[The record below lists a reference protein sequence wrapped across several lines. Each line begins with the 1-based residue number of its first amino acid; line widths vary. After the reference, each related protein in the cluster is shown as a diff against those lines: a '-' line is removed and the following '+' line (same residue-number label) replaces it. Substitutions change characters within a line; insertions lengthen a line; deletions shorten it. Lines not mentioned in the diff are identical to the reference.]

1 MGGRDTSNVSTQVT
15 DMPVSRQDIEDGLR
29 ELGLR
34 RGDVVEVH
42 SSLSAF
48 GWVEGGA
55 ATVVDALM
63 AVVGEEGALVMSA
76 YPVSKPLPLT
86 EAEKVR
92 GILAKVQLFGEDYDG
107 PTGMGVIADE
117 FRRRPRAV
125 LGPGFHRVCAWGR
138 DAVLHAERGYAH
150 LLDMDGWV
158 LLLGVGIGAC
168 SSMHQAEIGF
178 NMPEAIK
185 RYWQVPEDVR
195 RDYPDDIYI
204 SYGRT
209 PDDAWGKVLDEAE
222 RRGQVRRHRI
232 GRAECMLF
240 KARVVVGIY
249 GEWLRRNPF
258 GLHGAE
264 NEH

>member
-1 MGGRDTSNVSTQVT
+1 VIEPHVTQK
-15 DMPVSRQDIEDGLR
+15 DIEDGLH

-42 SSLSAF
+42 SSLSSF

-63 AVVGEEGALVMSA
+63 AVVGAEGALVMSA
-76 YPVSKPLPLT
+76 YPVSEPLPLT
-86 EAEKVR
+86 EAEKAH

-117 FRRRPRAV
+117 FRHRPGTV

-138 DAVLHAERGYAH
+138 DAQRYAEQGYAH

-158 LLLGVGIGAC
+158 LGLGVDIHYC
-168 SSMHQAEIGF
+168 SSMHQAEIGVKF
-178 NMPEAIK
+178 PEAITK
-185 RYWQVPEDVR
+185 YWRVPEDIR
-195 RDYPDDIYI
+195 RDYPDDIHLA
-204 SYGRT
+204 YGST
-209 PDDAWGKVLDEAE
+209 PGDAWGKVQAEAE
-222 RRGQVRRHRI
+222 RRGQVWRRRI
-232 GRAECMLF
+232 GRAECVLF

-249 GEWLRRNPF
+249 GEWLRTDPF
-258 GLHGAE
+258 ELHGVE
-264 NEH
+264 NGD

>member
-1 MGGRDTSNVSTQVT
+1 MEDAPVTEPHVTQ
-15 DMPVSRQDIEDGLR
+15 RDIEDGLC

-42 SSLSAF
+42 SSLNSF

-63 AVVGEEGALVMSA
+63 AVVGEEGAIVMSA

-86 EAEKVR
+86 EEEKAR
-92 GILAKVQLFGEDYDG
+92 GILAKVQLFGEDHDG
-107 PTGMGVIADE
+107 PAGMGAIADE
-117 FRRRPRAV
+117 FRHRPGTV

-138 DAVLHAERGYAH
+138 DGALHAERGYAH
-150 LLDMDGWV
+150 LLEMDGWV
-158 LLLGVGIGAC
+158 LLLGVGIGYC

-178 NMPEAIK
+178 SMPEAIK
-185 RYWQVPEDVR
+185 RYWQVPEDIR
-195 RDYPDDIYI
+195 RDYPEDIYI

-209 PDDAWGKVLDEAE
+209 PDDAWGKVRAEAE
-222 RRGQVRRHRI
+222 RRGQVWRTRI
-232 GRAECMLF
+232 GRAECVLF

-249 GEWLRRNPF
+249 REWLLSDPF
-258 GLHGAE
+258 DLYGFE
-264 NEH
+264 RETP